1 MTRSNVYVILL
12 AVFCSSSAFAQD
24 TGDKWQRV
32 FPRVHY
38 FRPLIADV
46 QDPRMAL
53 GLMQTNLFLHAPEG
67 AERPRFELPD
77 PEDSEKDIDVMAGIG
92 GSIPLL
98 LLKQWP
104 GKGGIVASAQLGVFA
119 RFRMEYPTREDVGQD
134 WYVGMPFEWAYEKWS
149 GRFRIMHR
157 SSHLGDELIETSMCC
172 LTLRRIEFGGE
183 FVDFLVAR
191 SFTPSA
197 RVYGGA
203 TLNVR
208 SQTEYL
214 PALQARLLHDRTQL
228 QAGADVLWYNGANG
242 HTGWAAGIDWQAQQ
256 RTRWR
261 SMFSVAAGPALRT
274 DNGATRLLLRYY
286 HGPSAMGEFFLT
298 PETFWSLEWV
308 VDF

>member
-1 MTRSNVYVILL
+1 MNRSIGYVISLVLL
-12 AVFCSSSAFAQD
+12 GSSSAIAQD
-24 TGDKWQRV
+24 TDSWQRL

-53 GLMQTNLFLHAPEG
+53 GLMQTNLFQRAPEG
-67 AERPRFELPD
+67 AERPEFRLPD
-77 PEDSEKDIDVMAGIG
+77 PEDSEKDVDVMAGIG

-98 LLKQWP
+98 HLKQWP

-134 WYVGMPFEWAYEKWS
+134 WYVGMPFEWMYEKWS
-149 GRFRIMHR
+149 GRLRIMHR
-157 SSHLGDELIETSMCC
+157 SSHLGDELIETSVCC
-172 LTLRRIEFGGE
+172 PPLQRIEFGGE

-191 SFTPSA
+191 NLTQSA

-214 PALQARLLHDRTQL
+214 PALRERFLHDHTQL
-228 QAGADVLWYNGANG
+228 QAGADVMWYHGSNG

-261 SMFSVAAGPALRT
+261 SMFSLAAGPALRT
-274 DNGATRLLLRYY
+274 ANGATRLLLRYY